1 VNAWSLLRQ
10 IIRISPRLY
19 LLSLLM
25 QTLRLGILMAPGL
38 VIGRLFDTLSQ
49 DSPLSWYFWGLLALL
64 VAIAVARVA
73 ALLGAI
79 AVEFS
84 TYFIGTS
91 LLRSN
96 LLETLL
102 LRPDVP
108 TLPYPVGDLNNR
120 LDKDAGMLV
129 DVLRS
134 GVLALAAI
142 VGALVAL
149 AIMASIDARIT
160 LVVLVP
166 LLCTGIAANVLARR
180 MLVFRRSAREA
191 EGNVGAFL
199 GEALGGVQ
207 ALQVAGTEH
216 HVIRR
221 LRALNEARRDAA
233 IKDRLFN
240 DALMNM
246 FVTNVMELGTGI
258 VLLLAGGAIR
268 DGTFSVGD
276 FALFVYVMPRVN
288 DATFYCG
295 QVLALWKQARV
306 SLDRIEPLLAGRPA
320 SVLVRR
326 RPVPLSAQTAEQAP
340 RPEPTPD
347 PLERLEVAGL
357 SYTFPGSE
365 RGIREV
371 SFTLRRG
378 SFTVL
383 TGRIG
388 AGKTTVLRSLLG
400 LLPGRAGEIR
410 WNDRLVEDRA
420 SFLVPPRIAYL
431 PQTPRLFS
439 DTLRDN
445 ILLGLE
451 TDERELEQALRLA
464 VMEHDVAVL
473 EQGVETRVGRR
484 GVKLSGGQIQRAA
497 AARMFVRGA
506 DMLIVDDVSSALD
519 METEEMLLQRLLVQ
533 GTPSCLVV
541 SHRRAV
547 LRRADHII
555 VLKHGMIDAEGSL
568 EYLLRECEEMRHLWR
583 GETTPA
589 VTREAGSGGVPLPS

>member
-1 VNAWSLLRQ
+1 MNAWSLLRQ
-10 IIRISPRLY
+10 IIRTSLRLY

-38 VIGRLFDTLSQ
+38 VLGRLFDTLSQ

-84 TYFIGTS
+84 AYFIGTS

-108 TLPYPVGDLNNR
+108 TLPYPAGDLNNR

-149 AIMASIDARIT
+149 AIMASIAARIT

-180 MLVFRRSAREA
+180 MLVFRRSVREA

-216 HVIRR
+216 HVIHR

-295 QVLALWKQARV
+295 QVLALWKQARI

-326 RPVPLSAQTAEQAP
+326 RPVPLSAQTAEQASQ
-340 RPEPTPD
+340 PEPAPE
-347 PLERLEVAGL
+347 PFERLEVAGL

-420 SFLVPPRIAYL
+420 SFLVSPRIAYL

-451 TDERELEQALRLA
+451 ADERELEQALRLA
-464 VMEHDVAVL
+464 VMERDVAAL
-473 EQGVETRVGRR
+473 EQGVETLVGRR

-506 DMLIVDDVSSALD
+506 DILIVDDVSSALD
-519 METEEMLLQRLLVQ
+519 VETEQVLLRRLLGQ
-533 GTPSCLVV
+533 RTPTCLVV

-583 GETTPA
+583 GETTSS